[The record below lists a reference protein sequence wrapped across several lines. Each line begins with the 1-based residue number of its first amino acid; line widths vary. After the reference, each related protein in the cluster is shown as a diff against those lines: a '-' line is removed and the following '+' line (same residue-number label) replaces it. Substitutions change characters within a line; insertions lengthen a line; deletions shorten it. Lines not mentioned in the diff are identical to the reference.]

1 MIILTREHAQER
13 AMSASSQV
21 ASLAFELP
29 NAEGTIAHHR
39 WASQGSRFVGRPY
52 LAIAL
57 RAPQSV
63 GARRVDTSVS

>member
-39 WASQGSRFVGRPY
+39 WASQGSRFV
-52 LAIAL
+52 
-57 RAPQSV
+57 
-63 GARRVDTSVS
+63 